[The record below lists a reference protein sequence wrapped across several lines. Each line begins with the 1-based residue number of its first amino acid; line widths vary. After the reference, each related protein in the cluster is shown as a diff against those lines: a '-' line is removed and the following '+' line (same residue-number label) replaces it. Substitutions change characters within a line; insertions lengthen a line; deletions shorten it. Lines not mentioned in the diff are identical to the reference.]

1 MAPGVAIIL
10 AAGTA
15 RRMGGVSKT
24 ELDLHGRTLVAHVV
38 EGAQAAGF
46 DPLVVAPPDL
56 ELPSGTPRYLE
67 DPPLG
72 GPAAGFLAAVR
83 HSPAADTYA
92 LLAGDAPYA
101 PRALPA
107 LLAALRPGTSTSV
120 AYDVARA
127 DPQGGK
133 ASFLPSV
140 VLGESLRARAD
151 ALAPG
156 GAHGLSLRGLLGELS
171 CIDVTVADREV
182 VISDVNTWEDL
193 ARLRERDSAR
203 QETTTNEEGSE

>member
-1 MAPGVAIIL
+1 MSAGVAIIL

-24 ELDLHGRTLVAHVV
+24 ELDLHGRTLVEHVV
-38 EGAQAAGF
+38 DGAQAAGF
-46 DPLVVAPPDL
+46 DPLVVAPPGL
-56 ELPSGTPRYLE
+56 ELPSGTRRCLE

-72 GPAAGFLAAVR
+72 GPAAGILAGVR
-83 HSPAADTYA
+83 HSSAADAYA

-107 LLAALRPGTSTSV
+107 LLAGLRPGTSTSV

-140 VLGESLRARAD
+140 VLGESLRTRAD

-171 CIDVTVADREV
+171 CIDVTVADREA
-182 VISDVNTWEDL
+182 VISDVNTWGDL
-193 ARLRERDSAR
+193 ERMRGLNKPSER
-203 QETTTNEEGSE
+203 PTTNEKDSR

>member
-1 MAPGVAIIL
+1 MSAGVAIIL

-38 EGAQAAGF
+38 DGAQAAGF
-46 DPLVVAPPDL
+46 DPLVVAPPGL
-56 ELPSGTPRYLE
+56 ELPFGTRRCLE

-72 GPAAGFLAAVR
+72 GPAAGILAGVR
-83 HSPAADTYA
+83 HSSAAATYA

-101 PRALPA
+101 PRALPI
-107 LLAALRPGTSTSV
+107 LLGALRLRASTSV
-120 AYDVARA
+120 AHDVARA
-127 DPQGGK
+127 DPRGGK

-140 VLGESLRARAD
+140 VLGESLRTRTD
-151 ALAPG
+151 SLAPD

-171 CIDVTVADREV
+171 CIDVTVADRETV
-182 VISDVNTWEDL
+182 TSDVNTWDDL
-193 ARLRERDSAR
+193 ERLRGLNKPSERPTTDEKDSR
-203 QETTTNEEGSE
+203 

>member
-1 MAPGVAIIL
+1 MDSQVAIIL

-38 EGAQAAGF
+38 DGARAAGF

-56 ELPSGTPRYLE
+56 ALPSGTPRCLE

-72 GPAAGFLAAVR
+72 GPAAGLLAGVR
-83 HSPAADTYA
+83 HSPGADAYA

-101 PRALPA
+101 PRALPT
-107 LLAALRPGTSTSV
+107 LLAALRPGAFTSV
-120 AYDVARA
+120 AHDIARA

-140 VLGESLRARAD
+140 VLGDSLRARAD
-151 ALAPG
+151 ALASG

-171 CIDVTVADREV
+171 CVDVTVADREA

-193 ARLRERDSAR
+193 ARLRESDYTR
-203 QETTTNEEGSE
+203 QESTTNEEDSE